1 MKRRFRN
8 FEFDENRFP
17 VDRML
22 SFVDRLHA
30 AGQHWVPIV
39 DAGTAAQAGSP
50 AFEEGN
56 SLEVWV
62 RDYQGGYYLSQVGDL
77 LGMTAAAAN
86 SNAVIQCRCHLVSQ
100 HGHLQCA
107 LQPCLA
113 DCVCVC

>member
-17 VDRML
+17 VDRMR

-30 AGQHWVPIV
+30 AGQRWVPIV

-56 SLEVWV
+56 NLELWV
-62 RDYQGGYYLSQVGDL
+62 RDYQGGYYLSQVGGDQS
-77 LGMTAAAAN
+77 GAGN
-86 SNAVIQCRCHLVSQ
+86 SNCCCTTSISSKNMQTHR
-100 HGHLQCA
+100 G
-107 LQPCLA
+107 
-113 DCVCVC
+113 

>member
-17 VDRML
+17 VDRMR

-77 LGMTAAAAN
+77 LDIAAAAADRHVMI
-86 SNAVIQCRCHLVSQ
+86 SGGCHLVSQ

-107 LQPCLA
+107 L
-113 DCVCVC
+113 